1 MIGRRGQVPILPSQ
15 TGWTIINAMRR
26 LCVLLLLAA
35 SHASGQQS
43 PTTPRFRSGAE
54 VIAIDVTVV
63 EPNGSPVAD
72 LTAEDFTVTVEG
84 QRRAIQSVQ
93 FLRSETSTR
102 VARPDESTNTDAASG
117 RLLLIV
123 TDDATLRPG
132 SQAVVQAA
140 SALLTHLGPGDLAG
154 VAHIPDGGGVPFTA
168 DRARLVK
175 ELERIRPAT
184 PQFRSDASIYISEA
198 LDFDGPQRVQWPAA
212 VTRECGA
219 AGDSPVFRLCLI
231 NLQQAART
239 LVNDES
245 IKTNA
250 TARGLERLMKSLA
263 PTGRPVTVVLISES
277 MVIARDPSAL
287 AGLAEACAEA
297 RVSLHVVQPAPPT
310 AEMNARGFPSDPVTD
325 AQLRAEGLELMAARA
340 RGAFHRVVSTGAST
354 FEQIGRETSGYYLL
368 GIEPA
373 TEDRRQPRRRVDV
386 SVRRPGV
393 TVRARSMFALDPK
406 SADTPADTTTRLR
419 QMLEG
424 PVPAKGLPL
433 RITTR
438 TVSGSGNQVRVLVA
452 AEIGEATDQQA
463 RYHVGL
469 IAIDGEGSVKSRTA
483 ATTVLAPARASR
495 QSPSL
500 FTTSLLL
507 DPGEY
512 SLRLAVID
520 ESGRSGSVHHGIR
533 ASMREWPRGLRT
545 SDLVVANQPEANEF
559 PPFNA
564 SSIIDSMD
572 IAAVIEVMH
581 EDAAV
586 VNEVTVRFELDG
598 AAVESRAQPVVGGS
612 RPAVRSFASLLG
624 VSTAG
629 EHRLR
634 ALVSMPGEKVITIE
648 RTFSYD
654 PPLADPLDPRV
665 TRRFIEALERQVGI
679 SPELA
684 SFVARAKDGEFVR
697 APDADARPDGDVAMV
712 TFVGGLAAL
721 RDNKPALA
729 RVLFQQTLRKAPGFE
744 GALFYLAQLK

>member
-1 MIGRRGQVPILPSQ
+1 
-15 TGWTIINAMRR
+15 MRR
-26 LCVLLLLAA
+26 LCVLLLLVG
-35 SHASGQQS
+35 SHASAQQS
-43 PTTPRFRSGAE
+43 PTPPRFRSGAE

-63 EPNGSPVAD
+63 ERNGTPVAN
-72 LTAEDFTVTVEG
+72 LTVDDFTVTVEG
-84 QRRAIQSVQ
+84 QRRAIQSAQ

-102 VARPDESTNTDAASG
+102 VARPDESSNTDAASG

-132 SQAVVQAA
+132 SQAVVGAA
-140 SALLTHLGPGDLAG
+140 SVLLDHLGPGDLAG
-154 VAHIPDGGGVPFTA
+154 VAHIPDGGGVPFTT
-168 DRARLVK
+168 DRVRLID
-175 ELERIRPAT
+175 ELRRIRPAT

-198 LDFDGPQRVQWPAA
+198 LDFDGNQRVQWPAA
-212 VTRECGA
+212 VARECGV
-219 AGDSPVFRLCLI
+219 AGDSPVFRLCLV

-245 IKTNA
+245 MKTNA

-310 AEMNARGFPSDPVTD
+310 AEMTARGYPSDPVTD
-325 AQLRAEGLELMAARA
+325 TQLRAEGLELMAARA
-340 RGAFHRVVSTGAST
+340 RGVFHRVVSTGAST

-373 TEDRRQPRRRVDV
+373 AEDRRQPRRRVDV
-386 SVRRPGV
+386 SVRRSGV

-406 SADTPADTTTRLR
+406 SADTPADATTRLR

-424 PVPAKGLPL
+424 PVPEKGVPV
-433 RITTR
+433 RVTSR
-438 TVSGSGNQVRVLVA
+438 TVSGQGNQVRVLVA
-452 AEIGEATDQQA
+452 AEIGEPVDQQA

-469 IAIDGEGSVKSRTA
+469 IAIDGEGSVKARTA

-520 ESGRSGSVHHGIR
+520 ETGRSGSVHHGIR
-533 ASMREWPRGLRT
+533 ASMRAWPRGLRT
-545 SDLVVANQPEANEF
+545 SDLVVANQPTANEF

-564 SSIIDSMD
+564 SSIVDTAD
-572 IAAVIEVMH
+572 VAAVIEVMH
-581 EDAAV
+581 DDTAAV
-586 VNEVTVRFELDG
+586 NRVTVRFELDG
-598 AAVESRAQPVVGGS
+598 EVVESRAQPATGTGG
-612 RPAVRSFASLLG
+612 PAIRSFASLLG

-629 EHRLR
+629 DHRLR
-634 ALVSMPGEKVITIE
+634 ALISIPGEEVIAIE

-654 PPLADPLDPRV
+654 PPLANPLDPQV
-665 TRRFIEALERQVGI
+665 TLRFIEALERQSRT
-679 SPELA
+679 SPALA
-684 SFVARAKDGEFVR
+684 AFVARAKDGEFVQP
-697 APDADARPDGDVAMV
+697 PDADVRPDGDIAMV
-712 TFVGGLAAL
+712 TFIGGLAAL
-721 RDNKPALA
+721 RDSKPALA
-729 RVLFQQTLRKAPGFE
+729 RVLFQQTLRKAPGFD

>member
-1 MIGRRGQVPILPSQ
+1 
-15 TGWTIINAMRR
+15 MRR
-26 LCVLLLLAA
+26 LCVFLLLVA
-35 SHASGQQS
+35 SPVSAQQN
-43 PTTPRFRSGAE
+43 PAQPRFRSSAE

-63 EPNGSPVAD
+63 EQDGTPVAD

-84 QRRAIQSVQ
+84 RRRAIQSAQ
-93 FLRSETSTR
+93 FLRADPGAR
-102 VARPDESTNTDAASG
+102 APRPDESSNTDASSG

-132 SQAVVQAA
+132 SQAVVGAA
-140 SALLTHLGPGDLAG
+140 AALLDRLGPGDLAG
-154 VAHIPDGGGVPFTA
+154 IAHIPDGGGVPFTT
-168 DRARLVK
+168 DRARLIH

-198 LDFDGPQRVQWPAA
+198 LDHDGAQRVQWPAA

-219 AGDSPVFRLCLI
+219 EADSPVFRLCLV

-239 LVNDES
+239 LVIDES

-287 AGLAEACAEA
+287 AGIAEACAEA

-310 AEMNARGFPSDPVTD
+310 AEMNARGFPSDPLTD

-373 TEDRRQPRRRVDV
+373 PEDRREPRRRVDV

-393 TVRARSMFALDPK
+393 TVRARSMFALDAKP
-406 SADTPADTTTRLR
+406 AETPADMTTRLR
-419 QMLEG
+419 LLLEG
-424 PVPAKGLPL
+424 PVPERGVPL
-433 RITTR
+433 RMTAR
-438 TVSGSGNQVRVLVA
+438 TVSGTGGQVRVLIA
-452 AEIGEATDQQA
+452 AEVGEPTDQQA
-463 RYHVGL
+463 RYHLGL
-469 IAIDGEGSVKSRTA
+469 IAIDREGSVKARTA
-483 ATTVLAPARASR
+483 ATTVLSPARAGR

-507 DPGEY
+507 DPGDY
-512 SLRLAVID
+512 SVRLAAID
-520 ESGRSGSVHHGIR
+520 QTGRSGSVHHGIR
-533 ASMREWPRGLRT
+533 ASLRQWPRGFRT
-545 SDLVVANQPEANEF
+545 SDLVVANQPAASEF

-564 SSIIDSMD
+564 SSIVETADV
-572 IAAVIEVMH
+572 AAVIEVMH
-581 EDAAV
+581 DNAAAV
-586 VNEVTVRFELDG
+586 NDVTVRFELDG
-598 AAVESRAQPVVGGS
+598 EVVESRAQPATSAG

-624 VSTAG
+624 ITGAG

-634 ALVSMPGEKVITIE
+634 AMISVPGAEAIAVE

-654 PPLADPLDPRV
+654 PPSADPLDPGV
-665 TRRFIEALERQVGI
+665 TRRFIETLEGQVPVSPAL
-679 SPELA
+679 A
-684 SFVARAKDGEFVR
+684 TFVARAKGGEFVKP
-697 APDADARPDGDVAMV
+697 PDADARPDGDIAMV

-721 RDNKPALA
+721 RDQKPALA